1 MGSENPDLSSISQS
15 LLSFDQQLSAANK
28 IDSNRLSQMD
38 GIRREGAERHR
49 QAMVSQEQL
58 EARVLDQ
65 QRRDSGVVIGEMDRQ
80 TKAAVNLVSQRVD
93 QWGGKIMRALAYC
106 SRNEQFDPEAFEV
119 LTEED

>member
-15 LLSFDQQLSAANK
+15 MLTFEQRLSAANK

-38 GIRREGAERHR
+38 CIRREGAERHR
-49 QAMVSQEQL
+49 EAMASQEHL

-93 QWGGKIMRALAYC
+93 QWGDKIMRALAYC
-106 SRNEQFDPEAFEV
+106 SRNEQFDPDSFESFA
-119 LTEED
+119 EEE